1 MERRTACRRVAGN
14 LRPGMRMAVLVPT
27 ALLVTFVAFI
37 QPVQA
42 ESRMWVSGE
51 NAKRRSCPSM
61 ECGIVGRLFY
71 RETVIVYE
79 TDDVWSRVSGYSTAG
94 CYEGESTFVQSGRND
109 CSEENGISNGKFA
122 EWVRS
127 DFLVSKKPAYE
138 PEIEG

>member
-1 MERRTACRRVAGN
+1 
-14 LRPGMRMAVLVPT
+14 MAVLVPT
-27 ALLVTFVAFI
+27 ALLVTLVAFTA
-37 QPVQA
+37 PAQA
-42 ESRMWVSGE
+42 ESRMWVAGE

-61 ECGIVGRLFY
+61 KCGIVGALFY

-79 TDDVWSRVSGYSTAG
+79 RVDEWSRISGYSTAG
-94 CYEGESTFVQSGRND
+94 CYKGESTFVQSGRND

-138 PEIEG
+138 PGIEG

>member
-1 MERRTACRRVAGN
+1 MRR
-14 LRPGMRMAVLVPT
+14 AVLVAT
-27 ALLVTFVAFI
+27 TLLAALVAFV

-42 ESRMWVSGE
+42 ENRMWVAGE

-61 ECGIVGRLFY
+61 ECGIVGMLFY

-79 TDDVWSRVSGYSTAG
+79 TDHEWSRITGYSNAG
-94 CYEGESTFVQSGRND
+94 CYKGVSTFVESGRND
-109 CSEENGISNGKFA
+109 CSKENGISNGKFA

-127 DFLVSKKPAYE
+127 DFLAPAKPPYE